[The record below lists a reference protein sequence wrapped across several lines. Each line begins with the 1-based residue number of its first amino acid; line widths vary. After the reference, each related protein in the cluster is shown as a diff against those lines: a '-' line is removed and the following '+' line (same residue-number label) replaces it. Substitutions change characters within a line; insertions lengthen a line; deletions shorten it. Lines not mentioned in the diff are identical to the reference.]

1 METRDESA
9 GHGPEGAGS
18 ARRPGRALGAWALA
32 LLLLG
37 AALTGATA
45 AATAWEQRQGY
56 RLWEAYGAE
65 MKPGYRHGELLL
77 AEPTGGEGVERGDV
91 VITSVP
97 WYMNGDLLMQR
108 VVALPGDRIAHRLGD
123 DRLTLNGEPLDE
135 PYLAEAGMPS
145 TVAFDVSVPE
155 GHMFLMA
162 DNRTKAW
169 GSQFADNGPAPL
181 AGVEGR
187 VVAHAGTVAVALFS
201 GWASGG
207 ALFLTGAGLGCA
219 WLVGRRRR
227 KRALA
232 ARTQARTTFLHV
244 RPDAEPEAAG
254 AGSAAGAGPGADA
267 GPGGRAAQPDSRVTA
282 SPAGGRAG
290 HRPGA

>member
-1 METRDESA
+1 MEARDESA
-9 GHGPEGAGS
+9 GHRPEGAGS
-18 ARRPGRALGAWALA
+18 TRRPGRALGAWALA
-32 LLLLG
+32 LLVLG
-37 AALTGATA
+37 AALIGATA

-56 RLWEAYGAE
+56 GVWETYGAE
-65 MKPGYRHGELLL
+65 MKPGYRHGDLLL
-77 AEPTGGEGVERGDV
+77 AKPATGEEVERGDV

-97 WYMNGDLLMQR
+97 WYMNGDLIMQR

-135 PYLAEAGMPS
+135 PYLAEPGMPS

-162 DNRTKAW
+162 DNRTKSW

-187 VVAHAGTVAVALFS
+187 VVAHSGTVAAALFA

-207 ALFLTGAGLGCA
+207 ALLLTGAGLGCA

-232 ARTQARTTFLHV
+232 ALTRARSSFLHV
-244 RPDAEPEAAG
+244 RPDGEPEADGAGEAAG
-254 AGSAAGAGPGADA
+254 AA
-267 GPGGRAAQPDSRVTA
+267 A
-282 SPAGGRAG
+282 SPAGGRTG
-290 HRPGA
+290 HRPGV